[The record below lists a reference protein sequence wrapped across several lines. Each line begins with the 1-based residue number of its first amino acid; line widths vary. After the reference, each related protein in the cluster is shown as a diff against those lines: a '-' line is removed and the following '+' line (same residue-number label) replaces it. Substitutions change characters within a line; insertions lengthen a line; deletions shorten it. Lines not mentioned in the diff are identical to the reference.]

1 MKVLISGKEYKVKFS
16 YNALC
21 DTDILE
27 RVEDLMRL
35 LAGQSA
41 VDEADVKAMGQIKNL
56 FTIVRDMLFVGFG
69 KFNPVETVQDV
80 GDLLD
85 IYKEEET
92 ETEKHDLMV
101 LFEELTEELM
111 NEGFLADVLKM
122 VSENQPVDSPLQLQ
136 DHKKSMKK

>member
-1 MKVLISGKEYKVKFS
+1 MNVIKIGEVDYRIKFS

-27 RVEDLMRL
+27 RVEDISRILN
-35 LAGQSA
+35 GQA
-41 VDEADVKAMGQIKNL
+41 IENEEDAKAMGQIKSL
-56 FTIVRDMLFVGFG
+56 FVIVRDLLFFGFK

-85 IYKEEET
+85 TYKEEET

-101 LFEELTEELM
+101 LFVSLLEELQEQ
-111 NEGFLADVLKM
+111 GFLADVLKM
-122 VSENQPVDSPLQLQ
+122 ATEPQPLKPQ
-136 DHKKSMKK
+136 DHKKKVVK